1 MESFLI
7 WILESSLLILLVLGI
22 RKIFIKKIRYTTI
35 YALWLLVLVRFL
47 IPVNFFSTPISVGT
61 VVSEA
66 ISSWMGEAPA
76 DQDKTMIS
84 VMEQYPNAAGRTS
97 GYSNIKSLQDT
108 KKAAKEEQPFISKKD
123 TNVSDTKESAPLS
136 VWTISDRT
144 RSKIVRGW
152 MAISVI
158 VFLWLILTNV
168 NLNRKMRKKRMLYG
182 KRENVCI
189 YLIPGIKNPC
199 LYGFFR
205 PAIYLPTAYLWNG
218 NRKTEHREEIGQ
230 MITHEYVHYCHG
242 DHIWAMFRILLVSF
256 YWFDPFMWLAVSC
269 SKKDAELACDETVI
283 RCLGE
288 KNRFSYGEMLV
299 RLAADT
305 SWGDFRYSM
314 MSMSR
319 KGKEMENRIRAISAC
334 KQYSKWV
341 LIPLILAVFVT
352 AGITCSTGLAGEK
365 PVSDL
370 TTENE
375 REAEKPISEI
385 ITQKEQGSKSSA
397 SRLKAMNTSFGMN
410 GILGTKYADT
420 VSYEDVFFRYIEYF
434 TTAVNTGNTDHMN
447 QVLAEESDVYK
458 QQCSIAKNYYK
469 RGIREE
475 IKDCFISDVKSMGL
489 NKVILESR
497 EKINVAYAD
506 NTSKL
511 INQTY
516 LYTCEQNGRGWQIT
530 QMDEIDESSRN

>member
-61 VVSEA
+61 VVSET

-152 MAISVI
+152 LAISVI

-182 KRENVCI
+182 KREGVCI

-283 RCLGE
+283 RRLGE

-385 ITQKEQGSKSSA
+385 ITQEEQGSKSSA

-516 LYTCEQNGRGWQIT
+516 LYTCEQNGRGWRIT

>member
-61 VVSEA
+61 VVSET

-152 MAISVI
+152 LAISVI

-182 KRENVCI
+182 KREGVCI

-283 RCLGE
+283 RRLGE

-365 PVSDL
+365 PVSDR

-385 ITQKEQGSKSSA
+385 ITQEEQGSKSNA
-397 SRLKAMNTSFGMN
+397 SRLKAMNTGFGMN
-410 GILGTKYADT
+410 GILGTKHADT

-434 TTAVNTGNTDHMN
+434 TTAVNTGNTDYMN
-447 QVLAEESDVYK
+447 LVLAEESDVYK

-516 LYTCEQNGRGWQIT
+516 LYTCEQNGRGWRIT

>member
-152 MAISVI
+152 LAISVI

-182 KRENVCI
+182 KREGVCI

-283 RCLGE
+283 RRLGE

-385 ITQKEQGSKSSA
+385 ITQEEQGSKSSA

-516 LYTCEQNGRGWQIT
+516 LYTCEQNGRGWRIT

>member
-385 ITQKEQGSKSSA
+385 ITHEEQGSKSSA

-516 LYTCEQNGRGWQIT
+516 LYTCEQNGRGWRIT

>member
-61 VVSEA
+61 VVSET

-152 MAISVI
+152 LAISVI

-182 KRENVCI
+182 KREGVCI

-283 RCLGE
+283 RRLGE

-385 ITQKEQGSKSSA
+385 ITHEEQGSKSSA

-516 LYTCEQNGRGWQIT
+516 LYTCEQNGRGWRIT

>member
-152 MAISVI
+152 LAISVI

-182 KRENVCI
+182 KREGVCI

-283 RCLGE
+283 RRLGE

-385 ITQKEQGSKSSA
+385 ITQEEQGSKSSA

-475 IKDCFISDVKSMGL
+475 IKDCFISDVKTMGL

-516 LYTCEQNGRGWQIT
+516 LYTCEQNGRGWRIT